1 MRCAKKIYEIRVKRP
16 AIGTEVYNYLEDC
29 HYTTSEK
36 EPYVLIGTAD
46 EEWTID
52 EVKLLKTYTAVDGT
66 ELDLSSVGEKPVT
79 IKTREAGAIQY
90 FCKQVP
96 IDEKVQVATSWGE
109 VLTANRDG
117 IEHGDGDYI
126 VSMDQDFKDSWVVN
140 GVIFGRTYNII
151 ED

>member
-1 MRCAKKIYEIRVKRP
+1 MSKK
-16 AIGTEVYNYLEDC
+16 
-29 HYTTSEK
+29 
-36 EPYVLIGTAD
+36 PYVLIGTAD

-66 ELDLSSVGEKPVT
+66 ELDLSSVGENPVT

>member
-36 EPYVLIGTAD
+36 KPYVLIGTAD

-66 ELDLSSVGEKPVT
+66 ELDLSSVREKPVT
-79 IKTREAGAIQY
+79 IKTRETGAIQY

-96 IDEKVQVATSWGE
+96 IDEKVQVAT
-109 VLTANRDG
+109 
-117 IEHGDGDYI
+117 
-126 VSMDQDFKDSWVVN
+126 
-140 GVIFGRTYNII
+140 
-151 ED
+151 